1 VRLRT
6 RTVWLVVLGVAL
18 LAALFWP
25 TPDPFAN
32 VETVALASPE
42 GRPLDLPGQVL
53 DGLELALGERRIVIV
68 SDPEQA
74 DAVITIEPQSA
85 EIRIDEQGLRARVR
99 GLLTK
104 DGQRY
109 VLDLYVTLDEEGL
122 RAKLV
127 TKRPWELWAERLTRP

>member
-1 VRLRT
+1 MRSRGRT
-6 RTVWLVVLGVAL
+6 LWLVVLVLVL
-18 LAALFWP
+18 LAIFFWP
-25 TPDPFAN
+25 TPDPFAG
-32 VETVALASPE
+32 VEKVALA
-42 GRPLDLPGQVL
+42 RPKGGTLDLPRGVL
-53 DGLELALGERRIVIV
+53 DGLEVALGERRIVIV
-68 SDPEQA
+68 SDPAQA

-99 GLLTK
+99 CLLTK

-109 VLDLYVTLDEEGL
+109 VLDLYVTLDEDGL